1 MKQITLRLPEDV
13 VDRLDEE
20 ADDRGVS
27 RSEHIRD
34 QLERAEL
41 MDRLEAELER
51 ERARADD
58 LRRQLAEANRRDED
72 VSELVRARERERDL
86 QERRARASLVE
97 RVRWFVTGMPADDE
111 RDTSE

>member
-1 MKQITLRLPEDV
+1 MRQITLRLPDDV

-20 ADDRGVS
+20 ADERGVS

-34 QLERAEL
+34 LLDDARRV
-41 MDRLEAELER
+41 DDLEAEVEQ

-72 VSELVRARERERDL
+72 VAELVRAREREREL
-86 QERRARASLVE
+86 EERRAEANLATRLK
-97 RVRWFVTGMPADDE
+97 WWLTGMDD
-111 RDTSE
+111 